1 MALRPIEIVTDGLLA
16 SGNSL
21 SIAVRGLLRT
31 SAVVVAAQKL
41 IGYVMNV
48 GQLMN
53 R

>member
-1 MALRPIEIVTDGLLA
+1 MFKSNLFAANHFAPNHFAHAAGIIV
-16 SGNSL
+16 
-21 SIAVRGLLRT
+21 IQ
-31 SAVVVAAQKL
+31 AAQKL